1 MILIDIRH
9 NAEAPVL
16 PMIKALGKARENA
29 AGGGETRL
37 AEVPRGLPGTRSPDV
52 RRGGEGAFGERLSLR
67 EPRPLL
73 TCGW

>member
-9 NAEAPVL
+9 NPEAPVL
-16 PMIKALGKARENA
+16 PMIKALGKARENV

-37 AEVPRGLPGTRSPDV
+37 AEVLWEVPGTRSPDV

-67 EPRPLL
+67 KPRLLL